1 MFYKCVF
8 FTSSFMVPLKCIPGE
23 QWLLKNWSE
32 VVGSLNCKRY
42 LMSKVVNQG
51 IHSELESWYE
61 IELLYHVQFQ
71 FSMNRSL
78 CSRKTPW
85 WPAISFLV
93 RRHSPGARSSFF
105 STCASEMNSG
115 QEGGET
121 RARYHW
127 VCSQKHNMVDSP
139 INWRLGCCFFEWFW
153 GLFSPNLAHVPIGAV
168 TKARVV
174 LCCISSMMLPN
185 YIGIMYKDPSILL

>member
-105 STCASEMNSG
+105 FYMCKRNELGTGRWRN
-115 QEGGET
+115 T
-121 RARYHW
+121 
-127 VCSQKHNMVDSP
+127 SQVS
-139 INWRLGCCFFEWFW
+139 L
-153 GLFSPNLAHVPIGAV
+153 GLFAKTQHGWFTYKLKTRVLFFWMILGTFFSKPCTCSHWSSDQSPGCSL
-168 TKARVV
+168 
-174 LCCISSMMLPN
+174 L
-185 YIGIMYKDPSILL
+185 YIIDDASQLYRDYV